1 MISLGNK
8 IADVT
13 FATNLDLTMEAQ
25 ENKNNEMDLN
35 TDESVAGTSHLDEK
49 MTEET
54 ELEKLRSELDAYKDK
69 YIRAVAEFDNF
80 KRRNAKERIELMQTA
95 GKDIITEL
103 LEVLDDCDRAQQ
115 TLEKSSHAN
124 SSEWEGVK
132 LVFGK
137 LRNKLQSRGVKAME
151 VIHQPFD
158 ADLHEA
164 VTEIPAPT
172 EDLKGKIID
181 EVVKGY
187 LLNEK
192 VIRHPKVVVGK

>member
-1 MISLGNK
+1 MLFRSEASFPLGNK
-8 IADVT
+8 IVNLT
-13 FATNLDLTMEAQ
+13 FATNLVLTMEAQ

-49 MTEET
+49 LSEET
-54 ELEKLRSELDAYKDK
+54 QLEKLQAELESFKDK

-95 GKDIITEL
+95 GKDIIMDL
-103 LEVLDDCDRAQQ
+103 LEVLDDSERAQQ
-115 TLEKSSHAN
+115 TLEKSAQAN
-124 SSEWEGVK
+124 GSEWEGVK

-137 LRNKLQSRGVKAME
+137 LRNKLQNRGVKAME

-172 EDLKGKIID
+172 DELKGKIID
-181 EVVKGY
+181 EVVKIGRAH
-187 LLNEK
+187 
-192 VIRHPKVVVGK
+192 V